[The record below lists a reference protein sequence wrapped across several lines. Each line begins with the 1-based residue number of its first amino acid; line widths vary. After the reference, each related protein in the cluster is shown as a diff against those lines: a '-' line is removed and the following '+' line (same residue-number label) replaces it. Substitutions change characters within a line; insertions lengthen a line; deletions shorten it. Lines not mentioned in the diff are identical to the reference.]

1 MFISLGLGDWVQ
13 INLEFDT
20 FYKNG
25 IALVRLGKH
34 GEAVASFDKALE
46 INPNNMK
53 TLSNK
58 GVALAR
64 LGKHEEAVASFD
76 KALEINPNELDVLF
90 NKDLV
95 LAKLNQKKNH
105 IYLEMNEN

>member
-1 MFISLGLGDWVQ
+1 
-13 INLEFDT
+13 
-20 FYKNG
+20 
-25 IALVRLGKH
+25 
-34 GEAVASFDKALE
+34 LE

-76 KALEINPNELDVLF
+76 KALEINPNELDILF

-95 LAKLNQKKNH
+95 LAKLNQKKNPTL
-105 IYLEMNEN
+105 LEMEGN

>member
-1 MFISLGLGDWVQ
+1 MA
-13 INLEFDT
+13 
-20 FYKNG
+20 G
-25 IALVRLGKH
+25 ITLTKLGKYE
-34 GEAVASFDKALE
+34 EAVASFDKALE
-46 INPNNMK
+46 INPNNLK

-64 LGKHEEAVASFD
+64 LGKHEEAVACFD
-76 KALEINPNELDVLF
+76 KALKINPNDFDILA

-105 IYLEMNEN
+105 ILLDIEGN

>member
-1 MFISLGLGDWVQ
+1 L
-13 INLEFDT
+13 
-20 FYKNG
+20 
-25 IALVRLGKH
+25 
-34 GEAVASFDKALE
+34 
-46 INPNNMK
+46 K

-64 LGKHEEAVASFD
+64 LGKHEEAVACFD
-76 KALEINPNELDVLF
+76 KALKINPNDFDILA

-105 IYLEMNEN
+105 ILLDIEGN

>member
-1 MFISLGLGDWVQ
+1 M
-13 INLEFDT
+13 NEFDSYSD
-20 FYKNG
+20 FSRNG
-25 IALVRLGKH
+25 VALVRLGKH
-34 GEAVASFDKALE
+34 GEAITCFDMSLE

-76 KALEINPNELDVLF
+76 MALEFNPNEFDVLS
-90 NKDLV
+90 NKDLA

-105 IYLEMNEN
+105 ILLEMA